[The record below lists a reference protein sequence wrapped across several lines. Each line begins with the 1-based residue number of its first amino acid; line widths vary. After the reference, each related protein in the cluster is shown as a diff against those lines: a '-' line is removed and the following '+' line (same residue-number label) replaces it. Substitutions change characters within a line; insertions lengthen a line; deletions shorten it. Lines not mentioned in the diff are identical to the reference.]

1 MDNRQ
6 LIRTLAGYDPNK
18 EVIMTT
24 ADGAV
29 FGVINEEE
37 VKETE
42 TSVVITLTP
51 VDVKE
56 EKPEVKEEEK
66 KEEDAPEAVEADVEE
81 EKADTDVEPEAEEV
95 SDAVEEETEEKPKK
109 RGRSKEE

>member
-6 LIRTLAGYDPNK
+6 LIRTLAGHDPNK

-24 ADGAV
+24 AEGAV

-56 EKPEVKEEEK
+56 EKPEVTEEEK
-66 KEEDAPEAVEADVEE
+66 KEETPEVVEE
-81 EKADTDVEPEAEEV
+81 EKADTADEPEAEEAPEV
-95 SDAVEEETEEKPKK
+95 VEEETEEKPKK

>member
-66 KEEDAPEAVEADVEE
+66 KEEDAPEIVETDVEE
-81 EKADTDVEPEAEEV
+81 EADTPVEPEAEEV

>member
-18 EVIMTT
+18 EIIMTT
-24 ADGAV
+24 TDGAV

-42 TSVVITLTP
+42 TSVVISLTP

-56 EKPEVKEEEK
+56 EEPEVTEEEK
-66 KEEDAPEAVEADVEE
+66 KEEAPEVVEE
-81 EKADTDVEPEAEEV
+81 EKSDTADEPEAEEDPE
-95 SDAVEEETEEKPKK
+95 SVEEETEEKPKK

>member
-29 FGVINEEE
+29 FSVINEEE

-51 VDVKE
+51 IDVKE
-56 EKPEVKEEEK
+56 EKSEVTEEEEEK
-66 KEEDAPEAVEADVEE
+66 KEETPEVVEE
-81 EKADTDVEPEAEEV
+81 EKADTADEPEAEEAPE
-95 SDAVEEETEEKPKK
+95 AVEEETEEKPKK

>member
-51 VDVKE
+51 VDVRE

-66 KEEDAPEAVEADVEE
+66 KEDVPEPVESDVEE
-81 EKADTDVEPEAEEV
+81 EKADIPVEPEAEEV
-95 SDAVEEETEEKPKK
+95 SGAVEEETEEKPKK
-109 RGRSKEE
+109 KGRSKED